1 MSANTLAPPM
11 PSTDV
16 FSRAATRAPAIAGRQ
31 PVLVALKPYE
41 GGDAALDLAHQV
53 ARDES
58 RELLAVTVMEGS
70 DMAAVSAG
78 VPALPASYL
87 EEERAAVLD
96 QLGLRLARLDPGA
109 RIAQRAEVLDGPA
122 ARSIVGVARERNACV
137 IVVGTGRRGALGR
150 LVYGERA
157 IQITRLADR
166 PVLVVPPS
174 TTSRPI
180 TRVIVAVDFSSASRR
195 AAIFALDLLAD
206 GGELALVHVKSAVK
220 LNEESAGWWEE
231 AYQRRSADLFLRF
244 SASLP
249 ARRGIRITT
258 RMLDG
263 DVAPTLL
270 ACAGELGADL
280 IACGARCHSF
290 LERMLI
296 GSVSEGLMRRA
307 ECPVVVVPANR
318 QEGGDMSEMD
328 GAAPVGGVV
337 ESWDVGAWPGLIDRF
352 RRRNVGRPTQ
362 LRLRTASPRGAGSS
376 ERGYCLV
383 DVSFDP
389 AASRAEIV
397 LADPESLDTRLAHR
411 IANVRAVM
419 VCTDAEGRDTAL
431 RLDTVS
437 GRCTL
442 TIGQEG

>member
-1 MSANTLAPPM
+1 MSANTLALPLTAADVL
-11 PSTDV
+11 SVGATD
-16 FSRAATRAPAIAGRQ
+16 APAIAGRQ
-31 PVLVALKPYE
+31 PVLVALKPYD
-41 GGDAALDLAHQV
+41 GGDAALDIAYQV
-53 ARDES
+53 ARDEA
-58 RELLAVTVMEGS
+58 RELLAVTVMEAS

-78 VPALPASYL
+78 VPTLPASYL

-96 QLGLRLARLDPGA
+96 QLELRLARLDAGP
-109 RIAQRAEVLDGPA
+109 RIARRAEVIEGPA
-122 ARSIVGVARERNACV
+122 ARSIVDLARERNACV
-137 IVVGTGRRGALGR
+137 IVVGTGRHGALGR

-157 IQITRLADR
+157 VQVTRLADR
-166 PVLVVPPS
+166 PVLVVPPN
-174 TTSRPI
+174 TTSR
-180 TRVIVAVDFSSASRR
+180 RVAKVVVAVDFSSASHR
-195 AAIFALDLLAD
+195 AARFALDLLAD

-244 SASLP
+244 AASLQVE
-249 ARRGIRITT
+249 RGITISTH
-258 RMLDG
+258 MLNG

-270 ACAGELGADL
+270 AWASELGADL
-280 IACGARCHSF
+280 IACGARRHSF
-290 LERMLI
+290 LERMLV

-318 QEGGDMSEMD
+318 QDGDGSDIE

-376 ERGYCLV
+376 ERGYCLI

-389 AASRAEIV
+389 AAARAEIV
-397 LADPESLDTRLAHR
+397 LGDPESLDTRLAHR

-419 VCTDAEGRDTAL
+419 VCTDAEGHDTAL

-442 TIGQEG
+442 TMGEEG